1 MKRERFKRAQNFED
15 SNIIRIT
22 SQVLP
27 IWKVLLSW
35 IGMLAVF
42 FLYLQITHW
51 LLGPVIFT
59 VGMVGILGYQYGF
72 SSLRKFFGPMKS
84 GTKRWIGGYL
94 VLSFVFSLVIV
105 FVFMPSVSSHTS
117 MDAINKLPFLDF
129 LLVMGGMT
137 FSLIGEE
144 VLVAI
149 LAFPVFGYLNQLSS
163 LKKSAFFL
171 SSVFSSLIFGLA
183 HLQVYDWDW
192 FQCLVVTGLGRIFF
206 NYAWR
211 KSDSLWAGF
220 WVHTI
225 NNWISFGIS
234 YMDISKLH

>member
-117 MDAINKLPFLDF
+117 MDAINKLPFSRLFVGD
-129 LLVMGGMT
+129 
-137 FSLIGEE
+137 
-144 VLVAI
+144 
-149 LAFPVFGYLNQLSS
+149 
-163 LKKSAFFL
+163 
-171 SSVFSSLIFGLA
+171 
-183 HLQVYDWDW
+183 
-192 FQCLVVTGLGRIFF
+192 GR
-206 NYAWR
+206 
-211 KSDSLWAGF
+211 
-220 WVHTI
+220 H
-225 NNWISFGIS
+225 
-234 YMDISKLH
+234 DI